1 MAARNDERNKGD
13 NRMNF
18 MPGVPERPFNMAVLF
33 LERIN
38 NRCNERDVAIY
49 QGNYIGLYN
58 CLKAIYMNIHF
69 KLMTDKEKGESRI
82 KEIEELFLK
91 VKGLLNTNK
100 SMERVTIPA
109 AAEILDTIFIKLNDW
124 MYEYNMIFPKN
135 SMSLEAEIEDDFG

>member
-1 MAARNDERNKGD
+1 MSRF
-13 NRMNF
+13 F
-18 MPGVPERPFNMAVLF
+18 MPDVPERPFNMAVLF

-38 NRCNERDVAIY
+38 NRCNERDIAIH

-69 KLMTDKEKGESRI
+69 KLMIDKTNGDARI
-82 KEIEELFLK
+82 TEIEALFTK

-100 SMERVTIPA
+100 SMERVAIPA
-109 AAEILDTIFIKLNDW
+109 AADTLDIIFIKLNDW

-135 SMSLEAEIEDDFG
+135 NMTIEDEIEDDFG